1 METVLFAMANNPDR
15 FYSILSATFIVGGF
29 VALYFASEC
38 LQKNILQTWISLMF
52 LGIVGLTMLYYGFSS
67 LLDLSNG
74 NHRTLDAFLG
84 NIEIVTKFLT

>member
-1 METVLFAMANNPDR
+1 MEAILFAMANNPDR

-38 LQKNILQTWISLMF
+38 LQKNVFQTWISLVF
-52 LGIVGLTMLYYGFSS
+52 LSAVGITMLYYGFSS

-74 NHRTLDAFLG
+74 HHRTLDAFLN
-84 NIEIVTKFLT
+84 NIEFVTKFLT

>member
-1 METVLFAMANNPDR
+1 MEPILFALSYNPDR

-38 LQKNILQTWISLMF
+38 LQKNIFQTWISLVF
-52 LGIVGLTMLYYGFSS
+52 LSITGITMLYYGFSS

-74 NHRTLDAFLG
+74 HHHTLDAFLS
-84 NIEIVTKFLT
+84 NVEIVTRFMT